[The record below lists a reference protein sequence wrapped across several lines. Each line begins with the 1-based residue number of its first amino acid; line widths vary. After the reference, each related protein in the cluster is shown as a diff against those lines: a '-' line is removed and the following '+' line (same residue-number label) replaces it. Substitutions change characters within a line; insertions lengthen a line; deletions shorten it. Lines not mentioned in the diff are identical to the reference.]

1 MTNSEYSKIR
11 ALSIFH
17 MGSIFYS
24 NKDIKTAMNLLC
36 PLVSELKRD
45 DLKKQCN
52 QAQHKVSKM
61 WKMQFN
67 E

>member
-1 MTNSEYSKIR
+1 MTKSEYTKIR

-17 MGSIFYS
+17 MGTIFYKH
-24 NKDIKTAMNLLC
+24 KDIHTAMTLLC

-45 DLKKQCN
+45 DLKKQCD
-52 QAQHKVSKM
+52 QAQQKVSKM
-61 WKMQFN
+61 WKLHFN